1 MKGLRGRAK
10 HSRPKPPG
18 SGMVHAHMSS
28 PWEDVRRESLEMPAV
43 GYRRPAS
50 PLPWL
55 LLAVSIT
62 LTITVLV
69 VGRNRLMEE
78 KERTWTSLKA
88 NDDLNQK
95 LKAAQKELEKSKES
109 CEQGD
114 ANSGDVAKRLVQL
127 ELEKRRLQDELA
139 RARKK

>member
-1 MKGLRGRAK
+1 MA
-10 HSRPKPPG
+10 
-18 SGMVHAHMSS
+18 S
-28 PWEDVRRESLEMPAV
+28 PWEEVRRESLEIPTV
-43 GYRRPAS
+43 GYHRPGS

-95 LKAAQKELEKSKES
+95 LKAMQKEIEKTQ
-109 CEQGD
+109 EQCTAGEAVEGD
-114 ANSGDVAKRLVQL
+114 ANKKIL
-127 ELEKRRLQDELA
+127 ELEMQNRRLQDELA
-139 RARKK
+139 KAKKK

>member
-1 MKGLRGRAK
+1 
-10 HSRPKPPG
+10 
-18 SGMVHAHMSS
+18 
-28 PWEDVRRESLEMPAV
+28 MPAV

>member
-1 MKGLRGRAK
+1 MA
-10 HSRPKPPG
+10 
-18 SGMVHAHMSS
+18 S
-28 PWEDVRRESLEMPAV
+28 PWEEVRRESLEMPAV
-43 GYRRPAS
+43 GYRRSAS

-62 LTITVLV
+62 LTVTVLV
-69 VGRNRLMEE
+69 VGRNRLIEE

-95 LKAAQKELEKSKES
+95 LKATQKELEKAKEA

-114 ANSGDVAKRLVQL
+114 TGDGEAARRIVQL
-127 ELEKRRLQDELA
+127 EMQNRRLQDELA
-139 RARKK
+139 KARKR

>member
-1 MKGLRGRAK
+1 MKGVAAGTK
-10 HSRPKPPG
+10 HSRPKLPG
-18 SGMVHAHMSS
+18 SGMVRAHMSS

-127 ELEKRRLQDELA
+127 ELDKRRLQDELA
-139 RARKK
+139 KARKK

>member
-1 MKGLRGRAK
+1 
-10 HSRPKPPG
+10 
-18 SGMVHAHMSS
+18 
-28 PWEDVRRESLEMPAV
+28 MPAV
-43 GYRRPAS
+43 GYRRSAS

-62 LTITVLV
+62 LTVTVLV
-69 VGRNRLMEE
+69 VGRNRLIEE

-95 LKAAQKELEKSKES
+95 LKATQKELEKAKEA

-114 ANSGDVAKRLVQL
+114 TGDGEAARRIVQL
-127 ELEKRRLQDELA
+127 EMQNRRLQDELA
-139 RARKK
+139 KARKR